1 MASWDGGIL
10 DSIRDIGNDVSGFFD
25 SSIVKGL
32 STAYTFGSQKQ
43 EVQKRQLNY
52 MPVDGVRDLTR
63 ETDFIESEDFSRVE
77 AEWMERLR
85 RFSGLNAA
93 VKDTEVRLG

>member
-25 SSIVKGL
+25 SSLTKGL
-32 STAYTFGSQKQ
+32 STAYMQGSKTQ
-43 EVQKRQLNY
+43 EVQKRQMNY

-63 ETDFIESEDFSRVE
+63 ETDFNESEDFSRVE
-77 AEWMERLR
+77 AEWMERLK
-85 RFSGLNAA
+85 RFSGLTAP